1 MLTPFEQL
9 EAQISRT
16 DQQLLYYLILEQKET
31 NRLLRSM
38 TENKQGSPEPIE
50 TVLKRPDEFSSL
62 KRAELMKKLAGISN
76 KPQGWNLWSNEKM
89 LEHLR
94 EVS

>member
-38 TENKQGSPEPIE
+38 TENKQDTPETI
-50 TVLKRPDEFSSL
+50 LKRPEI
-62 KRAELMKKLAGISN
+62 MKKMNATN
-76 KPQGWNLWSNEKM
+76 PPKGWQKWSNEKM